1 MSVAVDNSTT
11 RIIDPVFD
19 RANFRAEFKLPAQS
33 VFQANLRLLNVGISS
48 TGADSYAMTCGALG
62 AINSIQLYDGAQML
76 DQITDFSTYASWFN
90 LNKTNETNMSVRRH
104 LDYNAL
110 GFIQQGTVTE
120 SAGPNV
126 PGQFSRGD
134 MVFKTQNP
142 VADQIPAGGTPK
154 TAWVDLRSMLP
165 FLRSSM
171 VLPTSLFTQFRIVV
185 QFKSQGGLSH
195 IVQADR
201 TATLLT
207 QVGTVLVAEEIEDGP
222 LKEQMM
228 SQYAGVRFEPVE
240 FDQVSLEPIVTAA
253 TNPSTQLIAVPSDF
267 LMHGFSNKYL
277 RKVLIIKTPTD
288 STTWVDGVKNQGYGS
303 LGSSA
308 LWNETLQIRVNGVNK
323 LAGSGVEGKNRRL
336 AMVTDAFGDINLI
349 PGQQLTGSELWANYV
364 DGTADG
370 LIETE
375 AQVDYGGM
383 TIEEYV
389 DTFQVFLN
397 RTGVDLNPYLN
408 QRIDLKVMGIVKK
421 SVLLDGSGRGYSVVY
436 DQA

>member
-1 MSVAVDNSTT
+1 M
-11 RIIDPVFD
+11 
-19 RANFRAEFKLPAQS
+19 
-33 VFQANLRLLNVGISS
+33 
-48 TGADSYAMTCGALG
+48 
-62 AINSIQLYDGAQML
+62 
-76 DQITDFSTYASWFN
+76 
-90 LNKTNETNMSVRRH
+90 
-104 LDYNAL
+104 
-110 GFIQQGTVTE
+110 
-120 SAGPNV
+120 
-126 PGQFSRGD
+126 
-134 MVFKTQNP
+134 
-142 VADQIPAGGTPK
+142 
-154 TAWVDLRSMLP
+154 
-165 FLRSSM
+165 
-171 VLPTSLFTQFRIVV
+171 
-185 QFKSQGGLSH
+185 
-195 IVQADR
+195 
-201 TATLLT
+201 T

-308 LWNETLQIRVNGVNK
+308 LWNETLQVRVNGVNK

-349 PGQQLTGSELWANYV
+349 PGQQLTGSGLWANYV

-370 LIETE
+370 LIATE

-397 RTGVDLNPYLN
+397 RTGVNLNPYLN